1 MTDDDHTSDNA
12 SGGGPSLEGYFYQ
25 VDVSVWAALDL
36 LLAKKL
42 AQQLVLEPASKE
54 DLEAT
59 LAENEPGRLN
69 ATVGTLI
76 MAAGPGLFG
85 LAHDLSGSYAAS
97 LCLCIGLQLASAII
111 ILRAPRVI
119 REPVAAVGG

>member
-1 MTDDDHTSDNA
+1 VN
-12 SGGGPSLEGYFYQ
+12 GRNGL
-25 VDVSVWAALDL
+25 SV
-36 LLAKKL
+36 
-42 AQQLVLEPASKE
+42 
-54 DLEAT
+54 
-59 LAENEPGRLN
+59 
-69 ATVGTLI
+69 
-76 MAAGPGLFG
+76 FG

>member
-1 MTDDDHTSDNA
+1 MRHA
-12 SGGGPSLEGYFYQ
+12 SSVTFVWQAAGLGVMLAIPNSAVALHIGSFIVGLSVGNIVSLPP
-25 VDVSVWAALDL
+25 
-36 LLAKKL
+36 
-42 AQQLVLEPASKE
+42 LVIQHEFAPRSFGILV
-54 DLEAT
+54 
-59 LAENEPGRLN
+59 GLN